1 MKIALFGSTG
11 FVGKILT
18 QKALEARHD
27 IKTLVRTPEKLGEF
41 KERVEYVTGNA
52 FNAPDVLSTISGTD
66 AVLSTIAPPKSR
78 PGSPLP
84 YQQAMEHLVNAM
96 QQCGIKRLIH
106 IGGAAHAGGENEQ
119 WSVGRRFLRMI
130 LTLTARP
137 ILEAKRL
144 EWEVLKRSP
153 LEWTL
158 VRPSGIIKSAP
169 RGTLYANEKHLASL
183 TVNVEDLAEF
193 ILQQI
198 ASREWIRKAPLVAS
212 RK

>member
-18 QKALEARHD
+18 QKALDARHD

-41 KERVEYVTGNA
+41 KERVEYITGNA
-52 FNAPDVLSTISGTD
+52 FNAPDVLSAISGTD
-66 AVLSTIAPPKSR
+66 AVLSTIAPSKSR

-119 WSVGRRFLRMI
+119 WSVGRRFLRMM
-130 LTLTARP
+130 LTLTAQP

-144 EWEVLKRSP
+144 EWDVLKRSP

-169 RGTLYANEKHLASL
+169 RGTLYADEKRLASL

-193 ILQQI
+193 MLQQI
-198 ASREWIRKAPLVAS
+198 TSRAWIRKAPLVAS

>member
-18 QKALEARHD
+18 QKALDARHD

-41 KERVEYVTGNA
+41 KERVEYITGNA
-52 FNAPDVLSTISGTD
+52 FNAPDVLSAISGTD
-66 AVLSTIAPPKSR
+66 AVLSTIAPSKSR

-119 WSVGRRFLRMI
+119 WSVGRRFLRMM
-130 LTLTARP
+130 LTLNARP

-169 RGTLYANEKHLASL
+169 RGTLYADEKRLASL
-183 TVNVEDLAEF
+183 TVNVEDLTEF
-193 ILQQI
+193 MLQQI
-198 ASREWIRKAPLVAS
+198 ASRAWIRKAPLVAS

>member
-18 QKALEARHD
+18 QKALDARHD

-41 KERVEYVTGNA
+41 KERVEYITGNA
-52 FNAPDVLSTISGTD
+52 FNAPDVLSAISGTD
-66 AVLSTIAPPKSR
+66 AVLSTIAPSKSR

-119 WSVGRRFLRMI
+119 WSVGRRFLRMM
-130 LTLTARP
+130 LTLTAQP

-144 EWEVLKRSP
+144 EWDVLKRSP

-169 RGTLYANEKHLASL
+169 RGTLYADEKRLASL
-183 TVNVEDLAEF
+183 TVNVEDLTEF
-193 ILQQI
+193 MLQQI
-198 ASREWIRKAPLVAS
+198 ASRAWIRKAPLVAS

>member
-52 FNAPDVLSTISGTD
+52 FNAPDVLSAISGTD
-66 AVLSTIAPPKSR
+66 AVLSTIAPSKSR

-119 WSVGRRFLRMI
+119 WSVGRRFLRMM
-130 LTLTARP
+130 LTLTAQP

-169 RGTLYANEKHLASL
+169 RGTLYADEKRLASL

-193 ILQQI
+193 MLQQI
-198 ASREWIRKAPLVAS
+198 ASRTWIRKAPLVAS

>member
-18 QKALEARHD
+18 QKALDARHD

-41 KERVEYVTGNA
+41 KERVEYITGNA
-52 FNAPDVLSTISGTD
+52 FNAPDVLSAISGTD
-66 AVLSTIAPPKSR
+66 AVLSTIAPSKSR

-84 YQQAMEHLVNAM
+84 YQQAMENLVNAM

-119 WSVGRRFLRMI
+119 WSVGRRFLRMM
-130 LTLTARP
+130 LTLNARP

-169 RGTLYANEKHLASL
+169 RGTLYADEKRLASL
-183 TVNVEDLAEF
+183 TVNVEDLTEF
-193 ILQQI
+193 MLQQI
-198 ASREWIRKAPLVAS
+198 ASRAWIRKAPLVAS

>member
-1 MKIALFGSTG
+1 MKIALLGSTG

-18 QKALEARHD
+18 QKALDARHD

-41 KERVEYVTGNA
+41 KERVEYITGNA
-52 FNAPDVLSTISGTD
+52 FNTPDVLSAISGTD
-66 AVLSTIAPPKSR
+66 AVLSTIAPSKSR

-84 YQQAMEHLVNAM
+84 YQQAMENLVNAM

-119 WSVGRRFLRMI
+119 WSVGRRFLRMM
-130 LTLTARP
+130 LTLTAQP

-144 EWEVLKRSP
+144 EWDVLKRSP

-169 RGTLYANEKHLASL
+169 RGTLYADEKRLASL
-183 TVNVEDLAEF
+183 TVNVEDLTEF
-193 ILQQI
+193 MLQQI
-198 ASREWIRKAPLVAS
+198 ASRAWIRKAPLVAS